1 MSDNDKSHRGRKPG
15 SALSPGPPAEGKV
28 LKFKRKAKLTP
39 KDYTDGILA
48 GNRSVLSQAI
58 TLIESTLPAD
68 TELAQKIISGCLPH
82 SGKSLRIGVT
92 GTPGVGKSTFI
103 ESFGLYLTREQKRTV
118 AVLAIDPTSEI
129 SGGSILGDK
138 VRMEKLS
145 LDPDA
150 FIRPSPSAGS
160 LGGVAKNTRE
170 TIMLCE
176 AAGFNTIIVETMG
189 VGQSETAVHSMVDF
203 FLLLLLAGAG
213 DELQGIKRGIMEMAD
228 AIAVT
233 KADGTNIEK
242 AGLAKKEFQNA
253 LSLYPPH
260 EGGWTPAVM
269 TCSAIYN
276 EGIEGIWETILDHHK
291 LMEDSG
297 RFEKKRRE
305 QAIRWMHE
313 AVIHSLKDNFY
324 GNEKVKDALGE
335 LEKEVVED
343 KISPF
348 AAAQKLL
355 DTYFKNLS

>member
-1 MSDNDKSHRGRKPG
+1 MSDNDKSKQDVKPG
-15 SALSPGPPAEGKV
+15 SALSLGPAEQGKV
-28 LKFKRKAKLTP
+28 LRFKRKAKLTP

-48 GNRSVLSQAI
+48 GNRSMLSQAI

-68 TELAQKIISGCLPH
+68 TELAQRIIADCLPH

-118 AVLAIDPTSEI
+118 AVLAIDPTSEL
-129 SGGSILGDK
+129 SRGSILGDK

-145 LDPDA
+145 NDPHA

-228 AIAVT
+228 AVAVT
-233 KADGTNIEK
+233 KADGANRER
-242 AGLAKKEFQNA
+242 AELAKKEFQDA
-253 LSLYPPH
+253 LNLYPPH
-260 EGGWTPAVM
+260 ENGWAPPVM
-269 TCSAIYN
+269 TCSAIN
-276 EGIEGIWETILDHHK
+276 REGIEEIWQTIMNHHK
-291 LMEDSG
+291 LTVDSG
-297 RFEKKRRE
+297 QFEKKRRE

-313 AVIHSLKDNFY
+313 AVIQSLKDNFY
-324 GNEKVKDALGE
+324 GNEKVKGALGE
-335 LEKEVVED
+335 LEKEVVEG
-343 KISPF
+343 KTSPF

-355 DTYFKNLS
+355 EAYFKNLS